1 MSNGIG
7 SDAGHGTNR
16 DPNVDFPTFVAG
28 LIEGVFNAIVS
39 ASIQQ
44 MDAFSELVKSVAKS
58 LNDFVD
64 EVAEAGAECLDDL
77 CAARAG
83 ANDD

>member
-1 MSNGIG
+1 MPNSTG
-7 SDAGHGTNR
+7 SDGGR
-16 DPNVDFPTFVAG
+16 GSGDPSVDFPTFVAG
-28 LIEGVFNAIVS
+28 LIEGVFNAIVN
-39 ASIQQ
+39 ASVQQ
-44 MDAFSELVKSVAKS
+44 MDAYGELVKSVDKS

-64 EVAEAGAECLDDL
+64 EVAEAGAGCLDGL